1 MLSFSKTTV
10 FTMNY
15 AAAIFIPFWHRAG
28 SVAEQSRAEPSRAG
42 LSRAEPSRAEQGQA
56 EPSRA
61 SAETSRAE
69 IRGGKYT
76 LLCCGGF
83 REGLLTSPRHNQPT
97 GHQKATNG
105 HQRETK
111 GSQLGANSAKPV
123 GRTKV
128 KQSKNAAAHRSRPQI
143 MPTLYKRNN
152 DRLASPKT
160 DPITNVRSPC
170 KHSQPRPRTPHN
182 TSTRS
187 QHVPCVQQN

>member
-1 MLSFSKTTV
+1 
-10 FTMNY
+10 MNY

-83 REGLLTSPRHNQPT
+83 REGLLTSPRHNQPYIYIY
-97 GHQKATNG
+97 N
-105 HQRETK
+105 
-111 GSQLGANSAKPV
+111 V
-123 GRTKV
+123 YV
-128 KQSKNAAAHRSRPQI
+128 
-143 MPTLYKRNN
+143 MLYVMY
-152 DRLASPKT
+152 T
-160 DPITNVRSPC
+160 ECVCNVY
-170 KHSQPRPRTPHN
+170 N
-182 TSTRS
+182 LL
-187 QHVPCVQQN
+187 

>member
-1 MLSFSKTTV
+1 MLSFSKNTV

-83 REGLLTSPRHNQPT
+83 REGLLTSPRHNQPYDLL
-97 GHQKATNG
+97 KKFPDPTN
-105 HQRETK
+105 
-111 GSQLGANSAKPV
+111 
-123 GRTKV
+123 
-128 KQSKNAAAHRSRPQI
+128 HRYFVVNYFLLLDQ
-143 MPTLYKRNN
+143 
-152 DRLASPKT
+152 
-160 DPITNVRSPC
+160 
-170 KHSQPRPRTPHN
+170 
-182 TSTRS
+182 
-187 QHVPCVQQN
+187 